1 MYKVS
6 FRPDEHYGSVIAIEL
21 DENGSFSSPFVA
33 VQRALSERRLWKDK
47 VITNTG
53 RLRFLVDGK
62 IMTTQQME
70 QWQREEYQ
78 SLSKCQACAKILDGE
93 VHTHQLCGDS
103 LFCGKVCADQAY
115 HEKLEKLKDEEEV
128 DYL

>member
-6 FRPDEHYGSVIAIEL
+6 FRQDEHYGSVVALEL
-21 DENGSFSSPFVA
+21 DENGSYSSPFVA
-33 VQRALSERRLWKDK
+33 VQQALSERRTWKAENK
-47 VITNTG
+47 ARI
-53 RLRFLVDGK
+53 RFLIDGK

-78 SLSKCQACAKILDGE
+78 SLPKCQTCAQILDGE

-115 HEKLEKLKDEEEV
+115 FEKLEKLMDENEI